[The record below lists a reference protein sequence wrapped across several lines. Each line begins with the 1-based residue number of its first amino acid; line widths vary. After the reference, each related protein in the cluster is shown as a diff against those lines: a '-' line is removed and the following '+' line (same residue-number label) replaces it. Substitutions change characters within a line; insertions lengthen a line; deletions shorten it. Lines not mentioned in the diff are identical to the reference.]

1 MAGARR
7 VPCIASS
14 AGPADE
20 HAETTVSERVLALDP
35 GTHCGWAC
43 SCNARALGSF
53 VHVPRGDRSGVY
65 HVPKDERIGMRFNA
79 FRTWLA
85 SMLRDHEV
93 VAYEKAFVM
102 PRGASTELFFGFI
115 AILQEET
122 AVRNI
127 ELVPVNAMRLKKWT
141 TGKGRASKADML
153 AAAQF
158 RWKLAIG
165 HERADCPKWCPDPSH
180 DEADAIAILHHVQET
195 RHASTEAHEGAAAR
209 RG

>member
-1 MAGARR
+1 MAN
-7 VPCIASS
+7 I
-14 AGPADE
+14 
-20 HAETTVSERVLALDP
+20 LAIDP
-35 GTHCGWAC
+35 GSHCGWAC
-43 SCNARALGSF
+43 SCGRQHTTGFTHNGL
-53 VHVPRGDRSGVY
+53 RSGVY

-79 FRTWLA
+79 FRTWLT

-141 TGKGRASKADML
+141 TGHGRASKNDML
-153 AAAQF
+153 CAVIY
-158 RWKLAIG
+158 RWKKIEHLR
-165 HERADCPKWCPDPSH
+165 EDCPKWCPDPSH

-195 RHASTEAHEGAAAR
+195 RHATS
-209 RG
+209 